1 MDEQTFLL
9 QFNSLPANLQREVL
23 DFIGYLF
30 QKHTLEKKPETV
42 KAVRKAGSMPGL
54 VAYMAEDFNEPLEEE
69 FKEYMLWW

>member
-30 QKHTLEKKPETV
+30 QKHTLEKKPEPA
-42 KAVRKAGSMPGL
+42 KPIRKAGTMPGL
-54 VAYMAEDFNEPLEEE
+54 IVHMADDFNEPLEEE
-69 FKEYMLWW
+69 FKEYMMP